1 MQFPSFNADIAKV
14 LPEYTKSSPYAA
26 MIGIEIVESLPG
38 KLVCRVPVTPKL
50 GSGVGA
56 VHGGV
61 IASLVDHS
69 LSLAVYPLV
78 EVGKW
83 VATLELKM
91 NYLAPVRANAPDAPD
106 DHPRFIVSKAE
117 VLALKK
123 RIAVVRVDV
132 SFEGDLVATAQGTV
146 YVKEPLSR

>member
-1 MQFPSFNADIAKV
+1 MTFPTFNADIAKV
-14 LPEYTKSSPYAA
+14 LPQYTASSPYAG
-26 MIGIEIVESLPG
+26 MLGLEIVDSHPG
-38 KLVCRVPVTPKL
+38 KLTCRVKVTPKL

-91 NYLAPVRANAPDAPD
+91 NYLAPVRADAEGY
-106 DHPRFIVSKAE
+106 VVAKSE

-132 SFEGDLVATAQGTV
+132 SFEGELVATAQGTV
-146 YVKEPLSR
+146 YVKEPMTKR

>member
-1 MQFPSFNADIAKV
+1 MFPTFNADVAKV
-14 LPEYTKSSPYAA
+14 LPQYTKGSPFAG
-26 MIGIEIVESLPG
+26 MLGIEVTESRPG
-38 KLVCRVPVTPKL
+38 GLTCRIPLTPKL

-61 IASLVDHS
+61 LVALVDHS

-91 NYLAPVRANAPDAPD
+91 NYLAPVPADAEG
-106 DHPRFIVSKAE
+106 FIVAE
-117 VLALKK
+117 AQVLALKK

-132 SFEGDLVATAQGTV
+132 KWENELVATAQGTV
-146 YVKEPLSR
+146 YVRDPLKR